1 MELTMK
7 DLTNKW
13 RATVALV
20 ALFGLASC
28 SQVPVDN
35 GGSSGGS
42 DSGSGGSSSGGS
54 GGGYG
59 SGSGGS
65 SSGGSGGGYGSG
77 SGGSSSGGSGG
88 GYGSGS
94 GGSSSGGSGGGIAQG
109 FVVQLL
115 ATSSAS
121 KASSIKNTF
130 VNEGYNNTSVNAI
143 LRSGQTLHRVQIGPF
158 GTQADAQRVLNQ
170 MKRRYKKNQYV
181 NSAVVKTIYGR

>member
-13 RATVALV
+13 RAAVALV

-42 DSGSGGSSSGGS
+42 GSGSSGSSSGGS

-65 SSGGSGGGYGSG
+65 ST
-77 SGGSSSGGSGG
+77 
-88 GYGSGS
+88 
-94 GGSSSGGSGGGIAQG
+94 GGSGGGIAQG